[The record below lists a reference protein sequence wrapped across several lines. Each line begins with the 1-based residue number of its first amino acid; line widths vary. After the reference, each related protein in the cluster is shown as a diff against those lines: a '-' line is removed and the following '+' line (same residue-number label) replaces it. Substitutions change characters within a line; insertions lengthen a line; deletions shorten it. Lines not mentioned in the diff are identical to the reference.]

1 MAFYLKYRSRTIDE
15 LDLKE
20 VRERLKK
27 YVESGKFSHAY
38 LFVGPRGTGKT
49 SAARLMAEA
58 AGVDR
63 QDLIEM
69 DAASHRGIDDVRDL
83 RERVGLAPVV
93 GKRKAYIIDE
103 VHMLTREAFNA
114 LLKTLEE
121 PPEGVI
127 FFLCTTELNKVPE
140 TVVSRCVK
148 VDFRLADSNEV
159 RRSLERIVKSEKLKL
174 DKGVVKMIVSRAGG
188 SFREAVNMLEEISLG
203 VEIGKDWSQ
212 ARESL
217 RELTKAL
224 GEKDRERA
232 LELLVDCWDRGVQ
245 PVDLARGVLELV
257 VIKMREGE
265 GWVEVAEIWEQ
276 QTRGLNQSLDARV
289 PIEIAVWK
297 ICGSDNFRSDDFGI
311 KKKIKVNVVKKVPK
325 SRVSTKTQ
333 KKCKYTLDEVISKW
347 PEWLRAVRPLNHSL
361 EALLRACQPI
371 GVDEGKVEVEVAYQ
385 FHKEQLE
392 QVKYREMVEDA
403 WGVRVRF
410 RLKNAEG
417 NDRITKSS
425 AEKDLASVAEE
436 ILL

>member
-1 MAFYLKYRSRTIDE
+1 MAFYLKYRSKTVDE

-69 DAASHRGIDDVRDL
+69 DAASHRGIDDVREL
-83 RERVGLAPVV
+83 RERVGLAPVA

-148 VDFRLADSNEV
+148 VDFRLANSEEV
-159 RRSLERIVKSEKLKL
+159 RRSLERVAKGEKLKL
-174 DKGVVKMIVSRAGG
+174 EKGIVKMIVSRAGG

-203 VEIGKDWSQ
+203 VEIGKEWSQ
-212 ARESL
+212 ARASL
-217 RELTKAL
+217 KELTEAL
-224 GEKDRERA
+224 GERDREKA

-257 VIKMREGE
+257 VRKMREG
-265 GWVEVAEIWEQ
+265 GDWVEVAEIWEQ

-289 PIEIAVWK
+289 PMEIAVWK
-297 ICGSDNFRSDDFGI
+297 ICG
-311 KKKIKVNVVKKVPK
+311 KIENCTPGVRKVSKVSKNEGKKV
-325 SRVSTKTQ
+325 
-333 KKCKYTLDEVISKW
+333 CKYTLDEVVSKW

-385 FHKEQLE
+385 FHKERLE
-392 QVKYREMVEDA
+392 QVKYRQMVEDA

-410 RLKNAEG
+410 RLKNSEG

>member
-1 MAFYLKYRSRTIDE
+1 MAFYLKYRSRTVDE

-27 YVESGKFSHAY
+27 YIESDKFSHAY

-58 AGVDR
+58 AGVDK
-63 QDLIEM
+63 QDLVEM
-69 DAASHRGIDDVRDL
+69 DAASHRGIDDVREL
-83 RERVGLAPVV
+83 RERVGLAPVA

-121 PPEGVI
+121 PPKGVI

-148 VDFRLADSNEV
+148 VDFRLANSEEV
-159 RRSLERIVKSEKLKL
+159 RRSLKRVVKGEKLKL
-174 DKGVVKMIVSRAGG
+174 EKGILKMIVSRAGG

-203 VEIGKDWSQ
+203 VEIEKEWSQ
-212 ARESL
+212 ARARLE
-217 RELTKAL
+217 ELTEAL
-224 GEKDRERA
+224 GERDRQRA

-257 VIKMREGE
+257 VGKMREGRD
-265 GWVEVAEIWEQ
+265 WVEVAEIWEK

-289 PIEIAVWK
+289 PMEIAVWK
-297 ICGSDNFRSDDFGI
+297 ICGNSDTPGVSKAQAPESRKSE
-311 KKKIKVNVVKKVPK
+311 
-325 SRVSTKTQ
+325 SRVTK
-333 KKCKYTLDEVISKW
+333 KGCKYTLDEVKSKW
-347 PEWLRAVRPLNHSL
+347 PEWLRAIRPLNHSL

-371 GVDEGKVEVEVAYQ
+371 GVNRDKVEVEVAYQ

-392 QVKYREMVEDA
+392 QIKYRQMIEDA
-403 WGVRVRF
+403 WGVKVRF

-417 NDRITKSS
+417 DDRITKSS
-425 AEKDLASVAEE
+425 SASVEKDLASVAEE

>member
-1 MAFYLKYRSRTIDE
+1 MAFYLKYRSRTVDE

-27 YVESGKFSHAY
+27 YIESGKFSHAY

-49 SAARLMAEA
+49 SAARLMVEA
-58 AGVDR
+58 AGVDK
-63 QDLIEM
+63 QDLVEM
-69 DAASHRGIDDVRDL
+69 DAASHRGIDDVREL
-83 RERVGLAPVV
+83 RERVGLAPVA

-121 PPEGVI
+121 PPEGVM

-148 VDFRLADSNEV
+148 VDFRLANSKEV
-159 RRSLERIVKSEKLKL
+159 RRSLDRVVKGEKLKL

-203 VEIGKDWSQ
+203 VEIGKEWSQ
-212 ARESL
+212 ARARL
-217 RELTKAL
+217 GELTEALGERDRQKAL
-224 GEKDRERA
+224 G
-232 LELLVDCWDRGVQ
+232 LLIDCWDRGVQ
-245 PVDLARGVLELV
+245 PVDLARGILELV
-257 VIKMREGE
+257 VGKMREG
-265 GWVEVAEIWEQ
+265 GDWVKVAEIWEK

-289 PIEIAVWK
+289 PMEIAVWK
-297 ICGSDNFRSDDFGI
+297 ICGNFDTPGVSKTRAPQSR
-311 KKKIKVNVVKKVPK
+311 KPE
-325 SRVSTKTQ
+325 SRVPRKVG
-333 KKCKYTLDEVISKW
+333 KKCKYTLDEVVSKW
-347 PEWLRAVRPLNHSL
+347 PEWLRAIRPLNHSL

-371 GVDEGKVEVEVAYQ
+371 GVNRDKVEVEVAYQ

-392 QVKYREMVEDA
+392 QIKYRQMIEDA

-417 NDRITKSS
+417 DDRITKSSSAS